1 MFFEI
6 KKSSD
11 STFSNSHNIVRDIWL
26 NCDDGW
32 KITDL
37 GVARIYSKGYVE
49 HCAMDQQFFIEL
61 INSPEPKFCG
71 NFLAIIVNADGEIT
85 ITHDVHRGT
94 PMAVSRNPWLITNL
108 LRDSTELVWADRY
121 VKVNPVGLIIDDLYF
136 NPYGDFDFEPQSRQ
150 QVVQWLHRYIDGKFQ
165 QFLSHNHEP
174 IKVFLSGGIDTL
186 CLFSFLKRHTDNFE
200 IVNYEHVDFTKTYC
214 NKKHLIDQYWG
225 YKQIHLWSKP
235 TVLLTGA
242 NGDENLLR
250 SPGTINLLLMHYG
263 LDIFDLIGPENYHYK
278 YLTADKLKPLYE
290 KQRMDPDMWE
300 LTQDYQKLCE
310 QILNINLHDHQHWH
324 FDNTLTLTP
333 FKDLELLKR
342 MLKLPQ
348 EDQIDQIMN
357 AGISKELLSMNDE
370 SLLEGLSNRK
380 NQNTQEN
387 LYKIYEKYKNN
398 TRTS

>member
-6 KKSSD
+6 KKSADKS
-11 STFSNSHNIVRDIWL
+11 FSNSHNIVRDIWL

-49 HCAMDQQFFIEL
+49 HCAMDDRFFIEL
-61 INSPEPKFCG
+61 INSPEPRHQG
-71 NFLAIIVNADGEIT
+71 NFIAIIVDGLGSVT

-94 PMAVSRNPWLITNL
+94 PIALSRWPWLITNL
-108 LRDSTELVWADRY
+108 QRDDTELVWCDRY
-121 VKVNPVGLIIDDLYF
+121 VKINPVGLIIDDNYF
-136 NPYGDFDFEPQSRQ
+136 DPYDGFDFTRQTRQ
-150 QVVQWLHRYIDGKFQ
+150 QVVQWIHRYIDGKFKR
-165 QFLSHNHEP
+165 FLTHHHDP
-174 IKVFLSGGIDTL
+174 VKVFLSGGIDTM
-186 CLFSFLKRHTDNFE
+186 CLFSFLKKHTDNFE
-200 IVNYEHVDFTKTYC
+200 IVNYEHVAFTKTYC

-225 YKQIHLWSKP
+225 YKQIHLWNEP

-250 SPGTINLLLMHYG
+250 SPGTINLLAMHYG
-263 LDIFDLIGPENYHYK
+263 ENIFDLFTPDNYHYQ
-278 YLTADKLKPLYE
+278 YLLADKLKPLY
-290 KQRMDPDMWE
+290 QGQQNDPDTQE
-300 LTQDYQKLCE
+300 LTKDYDKLCQ

-324 FDNTLTLTP
+324 FDNTLTFTP
-333 FKDLELLKR
+333 LKDLNILKR
-342 MLKLPQ
+342 MLALPQ
-348 EDQIDQIMN
+348 EDQFDQIKN

-370 SLLEGLSNRK
+370 SLIEGLSTQKNR
-380 NQNTQEN
+380 NTQEN

>member
-108 LRDSTELVWADRY
+108 LRDSTDLVWADRY

-174 IKVFLSGGIDTL
+174 I
-186 CLFSFLKRHTDNFE
+186 
-200 IVNYEHVDFTKTYC
+200 
-214 NKKHLIDQYWG
+214 
-225 YKQIHLWSKP
+225 
-235 TVLLTGA
+235 
-242 NGDENLLR
+242 
-250 SPGTINLLLMHYG
+250 
-263 LDIFDLIGPENYHYK
+263 
-278 YLTADKLKPLYE
+278 
-290 KQRMDPDMWE
+290 
-300 LTQDYQKLCE
+300 
-310 QILNINLHDHQHWH
+310 
-324 FDNTLTLTP
+324 
-333 FKDLELLKR
+333 
-342 MLKLPQ
+342 
-348 EDQIDQIMN
+348 
-357 AGISKELLSMNDE
+357 
-370 SLLEGLSNRK
+370 
-380 NQNTQEN
+380 
-387 LYKIYEKYKNN
+387 
-398 TRTS
+398 